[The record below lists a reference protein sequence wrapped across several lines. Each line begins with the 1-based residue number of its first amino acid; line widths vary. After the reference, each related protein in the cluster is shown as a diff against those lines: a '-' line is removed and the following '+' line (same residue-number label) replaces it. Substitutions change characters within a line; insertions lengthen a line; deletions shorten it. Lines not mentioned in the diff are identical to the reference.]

1 MNETR
6 VLVVDDKEIVARTL
20 ATMVQKNGHAAVTS
34 HSVVDAL
41 RLFDEQR
48 FDAVLS
54 DVKMGALGGFD
65 LLKQVKERAPSV
77 PVILITG
84 EATVVDAMEA
94 MEAGAYDYLSK
105 PVRNDVLGALLKRAI
120 EHKRLVAREVAAT
133 RTDPAPT
140 TFTDI
145 IGHSALM
152 LDAFKRVARAARS
165 DASVLILGENGTG
178 KERVARALHE
188 KSARADRP
196 FVAVNMPSLASGV
209 IESELFGHRR
219 GAFTDARSDRQGLFE
234 QAHGGTLFLDEIGDL
249 DPQVQVKLLRAI
261 QEQRIKP
268 VGGNDEIIVDIRLV
282 AATNRDLLRLVRE
295 GRFRED
301 LYYRINVMTIALPA
315 LRDRREDIPELAS
328 YFLARYASKAGKP
341 APRLSAEALEVL
353 VRHDWPGNVRELE
366 NVTHGAVQFCDDG
379 VVTPDQLMMGA
390 VFTDTAPPALPNGQ
404 SMPSLRMKMDEYIQE
419 VLSLTGGNQTQ
430 AAKILGVTRRT
441 LQRMAARRRRTD

>member
-6 VLVVDDKEIVARTL
+6 VLVVDDKDIVARTL
-20 ATMVQKNGHAAVTS
+20 ATMVQKNGHTAVTS

-41 RLFDEQR
+41 RLFDEQP

-65 LLKQVKERAPSV
+65 LLKRIKERAPNV

-105 PVRNDVLGALLKRAI
+105 PVRNDVLGQLLKRAI
-120 EHKRLVAREVAAT
+120 EHKRLVGREVAT
-133 RTDPAPT
+133 SRSDPAPT
-140 TFTDI
+140 AFTDI
-145 IGHSALM
+145 IGHSVLM

-165 DASVLILGENGTG
+165 DASVLILGEHGTG

-188 KSARADRP
+188 KSARFDHP
-196 FVAVNMPSLASGV
+196 FVAVNMPSLSTGIV
-209 IESELFGHRR
+209 ESELFGHRR
-219 GAFTDARSDRQGLFE
+219 GAFTDASANRQGLFE

-268 VGGNDEIIVDIRLV
+268 VGGNEEIAVDIRLV
-282 AATNRDLLRLVRE
+282 AATNRDLPRLVRE

-301 LYYRINVMTIALPA
+301 LYYRINVMTIALPP
-315 LRDRREDIPELAS
+315 LRDRRDDIPELAD
-328 YFLARYASKAGKP
+328 YFLARYAAKAGKP
-341 APRLSAEALEVL
+341 IPRLSPEALEVL
-353 VRHDWPGNVRELE
+353 VRHDWPGNVREME
-366 NVTHGAVQFCDDG
+366 NVTQGLVQFCDDA
-379 VVTPDQLMMGA
+379 VVTPDQIVLGA
-390 VFTDTAPPALPNGQ
+390 IHFDPAPSARASGPG
-404 SMPSLRMKMDEYIQE
+404 MPTLRQKLDEYVQE
-419 VLSLTGGNQTQ
+419 VLRMTGGNHTQ
-430 AAKILGVTRRT
+430 AAKVLGITRRT
-441 LQRMAARRRRTD
+441 LQRMAAKRRDQD